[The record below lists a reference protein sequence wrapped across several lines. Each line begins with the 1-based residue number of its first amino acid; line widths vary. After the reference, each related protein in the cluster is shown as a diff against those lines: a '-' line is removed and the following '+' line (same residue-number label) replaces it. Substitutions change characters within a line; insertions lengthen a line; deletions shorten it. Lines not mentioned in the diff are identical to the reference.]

1 MTNQSVRFIY
11 PESPGSSIQ
20 ARLEHVLPDTHPHT
34 SRVVQ
39 DEPPFLHPQ
48 FSCFSLVFA
57 PGLASIV
64 FGTRTTVIVNLVV
77 ESTWLAVLGRG
88 PVGSKSR
95 NVRFGPRRQGL
106 FIVGLKRFF
115 FELQVARDCWKTS
128 FFPGNSWRQLQQCSR
143 FSTQRFANCCVPQ
156 V

>member
-1 MTNQSVRFIY
+1 MRFIY

-115 FELQVARDCWKTS
+115 FSNFKWLVTVGKPR